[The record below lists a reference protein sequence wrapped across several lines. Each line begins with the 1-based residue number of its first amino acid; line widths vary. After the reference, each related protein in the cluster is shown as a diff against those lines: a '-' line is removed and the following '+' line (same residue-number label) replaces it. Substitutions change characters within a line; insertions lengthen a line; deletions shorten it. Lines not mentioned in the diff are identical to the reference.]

1 MKPIIGITCLLR
13 DLQLFESP
21 EHCNVLPTCFIEA
34 VTFAGGTPVLLSPQA
49 ANAAEYLPLL
59 DGLLLSGGAD
69 VTPSLY
75 GQAPHTKTTGC
86 IPERDGFEVE
96 LARAVLAKNIPVL
109 GICRGAQVLNVALGG
124 TLIQDIPEC
133 VPGAISHLQDDLDHE
148 PSHDVSLNT
157 SGLLTEIFI
166 STEIRVNSFHHQA
179 VEKPGDGLQVV
190 ALSRDGVIEAVEGTR
205 WKWVVGVQWHPEY
218 MFSTDE
224 KQMRLFKSFVA
235 AATR

>member
-1 MKPIIGITCLLR
+1 MLR

-21 EHCNVLPTCFIEA
+21 EHCNVLPTGFIEA

-96 LARAVLAKNIPVL
+96 LARAVLAKDIPVL

-133 VPGAISHLQDDLDHE
+133 VPGAISHLQDALDHE
-148 PSHDVSLNT
+148 PSHDVSLVA
-157 SGLLTEIFI
+157 SGLLAEVLASAEIP
-166 STEIRVNSFHHQA
+166 VNSFHHQA
-179 VEKPGDGLQVV
+179 VDKPGEGLRVV
-190 ALSRDGVIEAVEGTR
+190 ARSRDGVIEAVEGTR
-205 WKWVVGVQWHPEY
+205 WRWVVGVQWHPEY
-218 MFSTDE
+218 MFLSNE
-224 KQMRLFKSFVA
+224 KQARLFKAFIA